1 MERILNY
8 INGNLV
14 EPKHQKYI
22 DNFQPATGKIY
33 SLIPDSQAE
42 DIQFAVDAATAA
54 FLSGRLQKQ
63 NREQKL

>member
-54 FLSGRLQKQ
+54 FPKWAATKA
-63 NREQKL
+63 EQRAKL